1 MKTSYTNPLQIE
13 ISIDLGLG
21 EIQTIIAALEKRA
34 EAGENDYSSR
44 ELLRSLI
51 STKAESVRQL
61 RENLKHYA

>member
-1 MKTSYTNPLQIE
+1 MKTSYTNPLLIE
-13 ISIDLGLG
+13 INIDLGLG

-34 EAGENDYSSR
+34 EAGENDFLSR

-61 RENLKHYA
+61 RESLKHYA

>member
-1 MKTSYTNPLQIE
+1 MKTSYTNPLLIE
-13 ISIDLGLG
+13 INIDLGLG

-34 EAGENDYSSR
+34 EAGENDFLSR

-61 RENLKHYA
+61 RDNLKHYA